1 MESKEVLLK
10 EENKKDVLEFKITQ
24 NLTMQIDLN
33 SKDQT
38 YLRELFYHIIS
49 QAFVEDFE
57 FSLSVEQNY
66 KKNLY
71 IEISQEYIKQL
82 NLELKKIIQDIPEK
96 LKSNES

>member
-1 MESKEVLLK
+1 MLLK
-10 EENKKDVLEFKITQ
+10 EENKKDVLEFKINQ

-82 NLELKKIIQDIPEK
+82 NLELKKRITHF
-96 LKSNES
+96 LKPLQKSTD

>member
-10 EENKKDVLEFKITQ
+10 EESEKDVLEFKIKQ
-24 NLTMQIDLN
+24 GLIMQIDLN

-38 YLRELFYHIIS
+38 YLRELFYHIIN

-57 FSLSVEQNY
+57 FSLNVDPNY
-66 KKNLY
+66 KKSLY

-82 NLELKKIIQDIPEK
+82 NLELRKIIQDIPEE
-96 LKSNES
+96 LKNNER